1 MRFAMRSGA
10 LSVPGMT
17 SAPYPERIEAHR
29 SGVVFALSSLRV
41 PARIERHREG
51 RFLARVQ
58 AYDKTLRSLARSAW
72 DAQLR
77 DLRARLAASGF
88 TIEATAEAFA
98 LVREATRRQLGTPHF
113 DTQIVAGR
121 IMLNNRLAEM
131 ATGEGKTLTAAL
143 TAATAALAGVPVHVL
158 TANDYLVARDAQT
171 LGPIYDYLGLTVGA
185 VTQPLDQ
192 AARRAAYAC
201 NITYCTAKELV
212 FDYLRDRLVRREV
225 SSHLH
230 ERVRQ
235 LDGGSAQP
243 SKLLLRGLSM
253 ALIDEADSI
262 LIDEARTPLIL
273 SQARVNEQQQIY
285 FKEALRIAM
294 RLRLGLDFRL
304 DPSARQ
310 AMLTDGG
317 RTALTH
323 TAAAVRGL
331 WQDRRHRE
339 EVITQALAAHHL
351 FARDRDYLVRDGK
364 ILIIDQT
371 TGRVA
376 PGRVWSKGL
385 HQLLEVKEGCPPTG
399 EMETIAQITYQRF
412 FPRYLRLC
420 GMSGTL
426 TEAADELR
434 SVYGLSIS
442 RVPLRR
448 PSRRKTLGL
457 RVFAWREQKWDAVI
471 ERARALIS
479 EGRPVLIGTD
489 SVTDT
494 DQLSFRLAAQ
504 CLNHVVL
511 NARNDREEAEIVARA
526 GLAERITVTTN
537 MAGRGTD
544 IPLGPGVTER
554 GGLHVICCQHNAS
567 ARIDRQLQGRC
578 ARQGDPGS
586 VETILSLEDPLIVQ
600 SWPGWLRSALRRH
613 AASLTGLPGSIAR
626 LVAWLPQ
633 KREERRQRSERKLL
647 LQHDQQLE
655 RRLSFAGRGE

>member
-1 MRFAMRSGA
+1 MQLAMRSGA

-17 SAPYPERIEAHR
+17 SAQYPERAETQR
-29 SGVVFALSSLRV
+29 SGVALAWSSLRV
-41 PARIERHREG
+41 PAGVERHRRG
-51 RFLARVQ
+51 RFLARVH
-58 AYDKTLRSLARSAW
+58 AHDRALRALPDNTWQSR
-72 DAQLR
+72 LR

-88 TIEATAEAFA
+88 TLETSAEAFA
-98 LVREATRRQLGTPHF
+98 LVREATRRQLGMPHY
-113 DTQIVAGR
+113 DSQLVAGR
-121 IMLNNRLAEM
+121 IMLENRLAEM
-131 ATGEGKTLTAAL
+131 ATGEGKTLAAAL
-143 TAATAALAGVPVHVL
+143 TAATAALAGIPVHVI

-171 LGPIYDYLGLTVGA
+171 LGPVYKYLGLTVGA

-192 AARRAAYAC
+192 AARRAAYGC
-201 NITYCTAKELV
+201 SITYCTAKELV
-212 FDYLRDRLVRREV
+212 FDYLRDRLVRRET

-235 LDGGSAQP
+235 LDSGAAQTTA
-243 SKLLLRGLSM
+243 LLLRGLWM

-262 LIDEARTPLIL
+262 LIDEARTPFIL
-273 SQARVNEQQQIY
+273 SQSRVNDQQQTY

-294 RLRLGLDFRL
+294 RLQEGADFRL
-304 DPSARQ
+304 DPGSRQ
-310 AMLTDGG
+310 ATLTDNG
-317 RTALTH
+317 REALGA
-323 TAAAVRGL
+323 TAATIGGL

-339 EVITQALAAHHL
+339 EVITLALAAHQL
-351 FARDRDYLVRDGK
+351 FTRDRDYLVRDGK
-364 ILIIDQT
+364 ILMIDQT

-385 HQLLEVKEGCPPTG
+385 HQLLEVKEGCAPTG

-442 RVPLRR
+442 RVPLRK
-448 PSRRKTLGL
+448 PSQRTTLPL
-457 RVFAWREQKWDAVI
+457 RVCAWREQKWDAVV
-471 ERARALIS
+471 ERVRALAS
-479 EGRPVLIGTD
+479 ESRPVLIGTD
-489 SVTDT
+489 SVADT
-494 DQLSFRLAAQ
+494 DQLSYRLTAHGFKHA
-504 CLNHVVL
+504 VL

-526 GLAERITVTTN
+526 GCAAHITVTTN

-544 IPLGPGVTER
+544 IPLGPGVAER
-554 GGLHVICCQHNAS
+554 GGLHVICSQHNAS
-567 ARIDRQLQGRC
+567 HRIDRQLQGRC

-600 SWPGWLRSALRRH
+600 FWPEWLRAALRGRAAGH
-613 AASLTGLPGSIAR
+613 AGLPGWVAR
-626 LVAWLPQ
+626 LISRVPQ
-633 KREERRQRSERKLL
+633 MREERRQRSERRLL
-647 LQHDQQLE
+647 LQQDRHLE

>member
-1 MRFAMRSGA
+1 
-10 LSVPGMT
+10 MT
-17 SAPYPERIEAHR
+17 SAPYPERADSQR
-29 SGVVFALSSLRV
+29 TGVALAWPSVRA
-41 PARIERHREG
+41 PAPVERHQQA
-51 RFLARVQ
+51 RFLGRVHAHDQ
-58 AYDKTLRSLARSAW
+58 VLRTLSDSTWQSR
-72 DAQLR
+72 LR

-88 TIEATAEAFA
+88 TMETSAEAFS
-98 LVREATRRQLGTPHF
+98 LVREATRRQLGTPHY
-113 DTQIVAGR
+113 DTQLVAGR

-131 ATGEGKTLTAAL
+131 ATGEGKTLAAAL
-143 TAATAALAGVPVHVL
+143 TAATAALAGIPVHVI

-171 LGPIYDYLGLTVGA
+171 LGPVYKYLGLTVGA
-185 VTQPLDQ
+185 VIQPLDQ
-192 AARRAAYAC
+192 AARRSAYGC

-212 FDYLRDRLVRREV
+212 FDYLRDRLVRRES

-235 LDGGSAQP
+235 LDGGTTQP
-243 SKLLLRGLSM
+243 SPLLLRGLCM

-262 LIDEARTPLIL
+262 LIDEARTPFIL
-273 SQARVNEQQQIY
+273 SQSRVNDQQQTY

-294 RLRLGLDFRL
+294 RLRPGDDFRL
-304 DPSARQ
+304 DLGGRQ
-310 AMLTDGG
+310 ATLTDSG
-317 RTALTH
+317 REAV
-323 TAAAVRGL
+323 AAGAASIGGL
-331 WQDRRHRE
+331 WHDRRHRE
-339 EVITQALAAHHL
+339 EVITLAVAAHQL

-364 ILIIDQT
+364 ILMIDQT

-385 HQLLEVKEGCPPTG
+385 HQLLEVKEGCAPTG

-434 SVYGLSIS
+434 SVYHLAIS
-442 RVPLRR
+442 RVPLRK
-448 PSRRKTLGL
+448 PSLRATLPL

-471 ERARALIS
+471 ERVRSLAS
-479 EGRPVLIGTD
+479 ESRPVLIGTD
-489 SVTDT
+489 SVVDT
-494 DQLSFRLAAQ
+494 DQLSYRLTAHGFKHA
-504 CLNHVVL
+504 VL

-526 GLAERITVTTN
+526 GRSAHITVTTN

-544 IPLGPGVTER
+544 IPLGPGVAER
-554 GGLHVICCQHNAS
+554 GGLHVMCCQHNAS
-567 ARIDRQLQGRC
+567 SRIDRQLQGRC

-600 SWPGWLRSALRRH
+600 FWPGWLRSMLRGR
-613 AASLTGLPGSIAR
+613 AAGGASLAGWLGRVIAW
-626 LVAWLPQ
+626 VPQ
-633 KREERRQRSERKLL
+633 MREERRQRNERRLL
-647 LQHDQQLE
+647 LQQDRNIE